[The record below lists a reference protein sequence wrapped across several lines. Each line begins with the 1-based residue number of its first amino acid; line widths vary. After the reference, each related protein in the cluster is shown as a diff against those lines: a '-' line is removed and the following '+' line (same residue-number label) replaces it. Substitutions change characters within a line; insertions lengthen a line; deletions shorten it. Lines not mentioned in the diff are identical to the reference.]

1 MYIYMHIDCSMA
13 LNFILYLKPFV
24 DIYGVLMSIKDEM
37 FLQLTKAYFL
47 EYDFLIF
54 NTLY

>member
-1 MYIYMHIDCSMA
+1 MHIDCSMA
-13 LNFILYLKPFV
+13 LNFILYLKPFI